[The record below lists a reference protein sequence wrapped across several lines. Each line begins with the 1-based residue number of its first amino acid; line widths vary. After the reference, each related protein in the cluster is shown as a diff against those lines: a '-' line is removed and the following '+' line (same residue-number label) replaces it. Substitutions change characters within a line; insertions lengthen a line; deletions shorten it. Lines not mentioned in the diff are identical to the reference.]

1 MKSSWAE
8 APVLK
13 SQQIWLPYLLFLC
26 LFFFFLNE
34 EVLKFA
40 QQQQAL
46 LSLLLQRELTGH
58 IQPLSSEQSKVDVV

>member
-1 MKSSWAE
+1 M
-8 APVLK
+8 
-13 SQQIWLPYLLFLC
+13 FLC